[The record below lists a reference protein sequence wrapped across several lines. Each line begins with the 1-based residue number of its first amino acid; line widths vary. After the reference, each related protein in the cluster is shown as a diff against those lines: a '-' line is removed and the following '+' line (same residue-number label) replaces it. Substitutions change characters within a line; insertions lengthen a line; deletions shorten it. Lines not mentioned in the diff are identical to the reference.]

1 MRPSAPQERK
11 RFRWNG
17 EHEMEWTGPTGERRG
32 ERRREEERQG
42 EKTGQDKKNRTKKKI
57 MAPHVGRMFI

>member
-17 EHEMEWTGPTGERRG
+17 EHEMEGTGPTGERGG
-32 ERRREEERQG
+32 ERRREKG
-42 EKTGQDKKNRTKKKI
+42 KKQVNKFCFENL
-57 MAPHVGRMFI
+57 H